1 MNLEKEDRIISDKLN
16 EYTEFDAFDKHEVW
30 NRIEDQ
36 LSKRKEKE
44 FPILKYVS
52 IAALFIFFIGVYFAT
67 VQSKNNFQTVSNKES
82 LVNVEHDS
90 INIDSSY
97 SILAPSLSKVTK
109 NGKPVIVEQTTK
121 MRLNISNNSTVVS
134 TKSTNI
140 DIQEPMLEKANSITV
155 LENQASINSDS
166 KESIMSAS
174 LAIVY
179 TKNIATKRKYA
190 IVHINELARSDDGMP
205 ALTPITKEKIAIASY
220 TPLYSNERE
229 AVQKYLSIKLISN
242 KSSNSLNYDHEK

>member
-44 FPILKYVS
+44 FPILRYVS

-67 VQSKNNFQTVSNKES
+67 VQSKNNFQTVANKES
-82 LVNVEHDS
+82 LVKGEHHSKNTDAP
-90 INIDSSY
+90 Y
-97 SILAPSLSKVTK
+97 SILATPSSKVTK

-121 MRLNISNNSTVVS
+121 MHLNISNNSSVVS

-155 LENQASINSDS
+155 LENQSSINSDS
-166 KESIMSAS
+166 KALNVSSP
-174 LAIVY
+174 LAVVY
-179 TKNIATKRKYA
+179 VKNIALKHKYA
-190 IVHINELARSDDGMP
+190 IVHINDLSRSDDGTP
-205 ALTPITKEKIAIASY
+205 ALTPITKEKMTIASNP
-220 TPLYSNERE
+220 PLYSNEQE

-242 KSSNSLNYDHEK
+242 KPSYSLNYDHEK

>member
-1 MNLEKEDRIISDKLN
+1 MNLEKEDKIISDKLN
-16 EYTEFDAFDKHEVW
+16 EYIEFDAFDKHKVW
-30 NRIEDQ
+30 NQIEDQ
-36 LSKRKEKE
+36 LSGHQQKKLPVLRY
-44 FPILKYVS
+44 LS
-52 IAALFIFFIGVYFAT
+52 IAAIMILLVGIYFAT
-67 VQSKNNFQTVSNKES
+67 IQSKNNFQKGTLNDR
-82 LVNVEHDS
+82 LVKSEPHS
-90 INIDSSY
+90 INTDTPYSNLAASS
-97 SILAPSLSKVTK
+97 PK
-109 NGKPVIVEQTTK
+109 NAKNEKIVIVEHTIKTS
-121 MRLNISNNSTVVS
+121 LNISNNSSVLS
-134 TKSTNI
+134 TKSTSN
-140 DIQEPMLEKANSITV
+140 DIQEPILEKANSAIL

-166 KESIMSAS
+166 KESIMSAP

-220 TPLYSNERE
+220 TPLYSNEQE